1 MEDVVKNATTESIK
15 LISGQNITGELT
27 MKLKTLLHNC
37 LVSDIDIIIAY
48 HDADN
53 TIKYMDIEIRNRKDF
68 YKFIATY
75 GNSVVNDWGIT
86 NGNGIAYLHLFLK
99 NLVIVK
105 DEKPTI
111 KPTTKEELI
120 NLIYHKINEK
130 GLNCNLNFI
139 DVSNVEDMSWLFERS
154 KFNGNISKWDV
165 SKVKNMEGMFA
176 NSNFNQ
182 DISMWDVSKVENMRE
197 MFYKSKFN
205 QDISKWDV
213 SNVKDMDYMF
223 ENCPLEENPPDWY

>member
-1 MEDVVKNATTESIK
+1 MEDVSNNATTESVK
-15 LISGQNITGELT
+15 LLEGQNITGELT

-105 DEKPTI
+105 DEKQTI

-139 DVSNVEDMSWLFERS
+139 DVSNVEDMSY
-154 KFNGNISKWDV
+154 
-165 SKVKNMEGMFA
+165 A
-176 NSNFNQ
+176 
-182 DISMWDVSKVENMRE
+182 
-197 MFYKSKFN
+197 FY
-205 QDISKWDV
+205 
-213 SNVKDMDYMF
+213 
-223 ENCPLEENPPDWY
+223 ECPLEENLPEWY